1 MFLQMPVDTGWLL
14 VIMIDNMD
22 MDTWMGGWME
32 RWRYGEMG
40 RWRDGEMDIYIYIYI
55 IIYICTHA

>member
-22 MDTWMGGWME
+22 MDTWVDGWRDGDME
-32 RWRYGEMG
+32 RWG
-40 RWRDGEMDIYIYIYI
+40 DGEMERWIY
-55 IIYICTHA
+55 IYICTHA

>member
-32 RWRYGEMG
+32 RWG
-40 RWRDGEMDIYIYIYI
+40 DGEMDIYIHI
-55 IIYICTHA
+55 IIYIYVHTHKYLFTRL